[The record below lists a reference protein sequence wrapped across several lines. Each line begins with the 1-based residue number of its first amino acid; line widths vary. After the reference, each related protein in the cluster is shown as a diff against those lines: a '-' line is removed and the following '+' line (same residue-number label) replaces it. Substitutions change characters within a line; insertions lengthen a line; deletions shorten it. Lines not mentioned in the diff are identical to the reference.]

1 METNINI
8 AEILKNKPQ
17 GTKLYSSAC
26 GKCQLEEVDDK
37 SFKISFYS
45 SKFGFMN
52 GGEGYL
58 DKNGK
63 LYDDGECVVFPS
75 KEMRDWSKFAWKKGD
90 VLVLNEG
97 IGKLHVIFEGFDD
110 DTYTTFK
117 GKHYLCNYGDNEE
130 DYNDYNKEVNL
141 RTIVFKKDDMNDAQT
156 YINTIEEKLGGKLNL
171 ETLEIEKY
179 PEFKDGDIVVTD
191 AVPSMC
197 YSKCIFILKG
207 DLNKDESRAN
217 SYIFYNINNNHIS
230 FDVLD
235 TEIKDSNIHLATD
248 SEKQQLFDALAK
260 KGKTWEAEEK
270 LIVDGLKTL
279 QKFKPFDKVIVRLGD
294 HDTWKADFYSHSCTN
309 GEAYTVRGVHISD
322 PRYILPYKGNEHLIG
337 STANNPK

>member
-130 DYNDYNKEVNL
+130 DYNDYNKVVNL

-235 TEIKDSNIHLATD
+235 TAIRDRNIHLATD
-248 SEKQQLFDALAK
+248 SEKLQLFDILTKEGKYWDAEK
-260 KGKTWEAEEK
+260 KQ
-270 LIVDGLKTL
+270 IVDLKPKVEL
-279 QKFKPFDKVIVRLGD
+279 KPFDKVLVRDFSKDKWSISFFSFKKKDLYVCINHCSWNQCIPYNEETSHLLGTTD
-294 HDTWKADFYSHSCTN
+294 DWEG
-309 GEAYTVRGVHISD
+309 GEG
-322 PRYILPYKGNEHLIG
+322 
-337 STANNPK
+337 